1 MMLLMLL
8 KVQFKGAE
16 QVEHSMEQLAR
27 FRT

>member
-16 QVEHSMEQLAR
+16 LVEHSMEQLAS
-27 FRT
+27 FKT